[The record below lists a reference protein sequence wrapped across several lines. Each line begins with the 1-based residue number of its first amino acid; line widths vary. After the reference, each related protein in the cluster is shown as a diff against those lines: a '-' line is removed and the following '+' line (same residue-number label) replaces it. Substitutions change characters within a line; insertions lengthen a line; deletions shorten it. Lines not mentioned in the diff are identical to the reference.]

1 MIEGGGKKKMVAAKV
16 ALSRGKASLKR
27 PSVVEVV
34 SARPLKQSKK
44 TLVHPAPA
52 MTTTRVPVER

>member
-27 PSVVEVV
+27 PSVMEVV
-34 SARPLKQSKK
+34 SARPLK
-44 TLVHPAPA
+44 
-52 MTTTRVPVER
+52 